1 MGKEIETGELNVVTG
16 AFSFT
21 GKYITR
27 RLLTKGK
34 RVLTL
39 TGHPR
44 RDNPFGDRVSVA
56 PFNFDNPEALAASLR
71 GATVLYNSYWVRFP
85 RGRTTYELAVT
96 NTKTLIQA
104 AKQAG
109 VRRVVHVSIA
119 NPSKDSPFPYYRGK
133 AMVEEAVVDS
143 GISYAILRP
152 TVIFGREG
160 ILINNIA
167 WLLRRLPV
175 FAIPGSGNYRLQPVY
190 VEDVADTAVRAADS
204 DANVIVDAAGPE
216 VYSFN
221 DLVSLLKVA
230 VGSRARV
237 VHLPPSL
244 AFALARLVGFAPA
257 DVVLTRDEL
266 DGLMANILVSGEPAT
281 GSTRLSDWV
290 VQHAD
295 QLGIQY
301 ASELARHYR

>member
-244 AFALARLVGFAPA
+244 AFALARLVGFALA

-301 ASELARHYR
+301 ASELAMHYR

>member
-244 AFALARLVGFAPA
+244 AFALARLVGFALA